1 MRTNFFINAN
11 PVAAALIAAIAAVS
25 MTLMSFV
32 LLEPAVSFAITDVFT
47 VEQEITAEISFET
60 TANDVTMLPAIAG
73 LSGGISSGTTTVA
86 VSTNDVDGYNMTI
99 QFADSIAMQY
109 ESGAEYIPNYNDG
122 GSADY
127 TYSVLTGSSSFA
139 LAASSTSIVT
149 ELRNN
154 GSGTCGAGSFS
165 NASRCW
171 TMESN
176 ATTPFT
182 LVNRAT
188 DTPAEG
194 ETTIIAFRVGV
205 GANPDPELPAGFYN
219 ATATL
224 TALVN

>member
-1 MRTNFFINAN
+1 MSTNLFTKTN
-11 PVAAALIAAIAAVS
+11 PVVAALVAATAALAVTLLSFVTLEPTVSIAA
-25 MTLMSFV
+25 
-32 LLEPAVSFAITDVFT
+32 EDVFT
-47 VEQEITAEISFET
+47 VEQEITAEIRFET
-60 TANDVTMLPAIAG
+60 TAADVVMAPDIAG
-73 LSGGISSGTTTVA
+73 ITGGISSGTTTVA
-86 VSTNDVDGYNMTI
+86 VATNDVDGYNMTI
-99 QFADSIAMQY
+99 HFADTIAMQY
-109 ESGAEYIPNYNDG
+109 ESGPDYIPNYNDG
-122 GSADY
+122 GGADY
-127 TYSVLTGSSSFA
+127 NFSVITGSSSFA

-154 GSGTCGAGSFS
+154 GSACNIGGGNS

-176 ATTPFT
+176 ATTPYT

-188 DTPAEG
+188 PTPAEG

-205 GANPDPELPAGFYN
+205 GANPDPDLPAGFYN